1 MPKEGCPLQY
11 DLFSGELVDARSD
24 YQKKKDRER
33 TAPQQIQ
40 MFKTT
45 EMVQFGA
52 KPKSAYREWLDQA
65 TAPPLMLE
73 MQETR
78 TPEEIEL
85 DRLREAQK
93 QMQPLFGGEDIISRP
108 ASPVED
114 GVSDEAPLPPSGV
127 IFDTQTPNR
136 PIGLRTRLRAQA
148 IRVRS
153 RSRAA

>member
-1 MPKEGCPLQY
+1 MSKEGLPLQF
-11 DLFSGELVDARSD
+11 DLFSGELVDTRSD

-85 DRLREAQK
+85 DRLREAQR

-114 GVSDEAPLPPSGV
+114 SVSGETHLPSSGV
-127 IFDTQTPNR
+127 IFDAQKPHR
-136 PIGLRTRLRAQA
+136 AIGLRTRLRAQS
-148 IRVRS
+148 ISVRS

>member
-1 MPKEGCPLQY
+1 
-11 DLFSGELVDARSD
+11 
-24 YQKKKDRER
+24 
-33 TAPQQIQ
+33 
-40 MFKTT
+40 
-45 EMVQFGA
+45 
-52 KPKSAYREWLDQA
+52 
-65 TAPPLMLE
+65 MLE

-78 TPEEIEL
+78 TLEEIEL
-85 DRLREAQK
+85 DRLREAQR

-127 IFDTQTPNR
+127 IFDAPPNR

-148 IRVRS
+148 IPVRS